1 MYEICTMQPEKG
13 GDRET
18 GKEEGERWSAWGQEW
33 GREKR

>member
-1 MYEICTMQPEKG
+1 MYEICCMQPEKG

-18 GKEEGERWSAWGQEW
+18 GKEGGEMEWGQEW